1 MANAI
6 MKYIPITFAYVAAVV
21 LGINY
26 VLLTNIKITSIPKT
40 LQYIIYS
47 SIFYFVYGATVSFNA
62 GMSQCE
68 KNKPKINLLHGFQI
82 AVYGVVTYLA
92 ISLFLFFRSPF
103 LELFGNTVKG
113 TAISEIFYIALN
125 LTLGIVYIYFD
136 SAKSTCKSSAKE
148 LEANLAKLEDYLNT
162 KTVK

>member
-1 MANAI
+1 
-6 MKYIPITFAYVAAVV
+6 
-21 LGINY
+21 
-26 VLLTNIKITSIPKT
+26 
-40 LQYIIYS
+40 
-47 SIFYFVYGATVSFNA
+47 
-62 GMSQCE
+62 MSQCE